1 MSLISVKYYADH
13 ECMFSSQVLSISSIF
28 CFCYVHWTWLLA
40 QDALNT
46 VYHKQ
51 SVEDKCF
58 LRLICK
64 KKQNIIGYILKIL
77 YLLNKYQDLP
87 SCYQHEKTTMSQKKY
102 IRKKRLQ
109 TLDNRSNNIS
119 NITSKHGDIGFNDT
133 IWDWW
138 YSMMCS
144 RSIYQTRCRYLN
156 KLYIWM
162 LLAAILGSK
171 EQRTRHS
178 TQLFVG
184 HNWIAKCFVAKSSSF
199 VVFPQ
204 KDQKDGW
211 SITKYIRK
219 SAEKFI
225 SFE

>member
-1 MSLISVKYYADH
+1 M
-13 ECMFSSQVLSISSIF
+13 
-28 CFCYVHWTWLLA
+28 
-40 QDALNT
+40 
-46 VYHKQ
+46 
-51 SVEDKCF
+51 
-58 LRLICK
+58 
-64 KKQNIIGYILKIL
+64 L

-87 SCYQHEKTTMSQKKY
+87 SCNQRVSY
-102 IRKKRLQ
+102 
-109 TLDNRSNNIS
+109 
-119 NITSKHGDIGFNDT
+119 ITSKHGDIGFNDT

-184 HNWIAKCFVAKSSSF
+184 HNWIGKCFVAKSSSF

-204 KDQKDGW
+204 KDQKHGW
-211 SITKYIRK
+211 SIPYIRQ
-219 SAEKFI
+219 SAEKIYFIWVAWIKYTIINRQFFI
-225 SFE
+225 SLFILTMAMQILYSFLF

>member
-1 MSLISVKYYADH
+1 M
-13 ECMFSSQVLSISSIF
+13 
-28 CFCYVHWTWLLA
+28 
-40 QDALNT
+40 
-46 VYHKQ
+46 
-51 SVEDKCF
+51 
-58 LRLICK
+58 
-64 KKQNIIGYILKIL
+64 
-77 YLLNKYQDLP
+77 P
-87 SCYQHEKTTMSQKKY
+87 SCNQRGISY
-102 IRKKRLQ
+102 I
-109 TLDNRSNNIS
+109 TN
-119 NITSKHGDIGFNDT
+119 KHGDIGFNDT

-144 RSIYQTRCRYLN
+144 RSIYQTRCRLVN

-211 SITKYIRK
+211 SIPIYTKISRK
-219 SAEKFI
+219 NLFHLSSMDQVHHHITWLIDNF
-225 SFE
+225 SDPYLS

>member
-1 MSLISVKYYADH
+1 MSLIFIKYNAHHD
-13 ECMFSSQVLSISSIF
+13 CTFSSQVLSISSIF

-77 YLLNKYQDLP
+77 YLLNEYQDW
-87 SCYQHEKTTMSQKKY
+87 ST
-102 IRKKRLQ
+102 
-109 TLDNRSNNIS
+109 NIS
-119 NITSKHGDIGFNDT
+119 YITSKHGDIGFNDT

-204 KDQKDGW
+204 KDQWDGW
-211 SITKYIRK
+211 SIPIYTKISRK
-219 SAEKFI
+219 MYFI
-225 SFE
+225 WVAWIKYTIISHD

>member
-1 MSLISVKYYADH
+1 MSLIFVKYNAHHDGT
-13 ECMFSSQVLSISSIF
+13 FSSQVLSISSIF
-28 CFCYVHWTWLLA
+28 YFCYVHWTWLLA

-64 KKQNIIGYILKIL
+64 KKQNIIGCILKIL
-77 YLLNKYQDLP
+77 YLLNKYQDLL
-87 SCYQHEKTTMSQKKY
+87 SCNQ
-102 IRKKRLQ
+102 R
-109 TLDNRSNNIS
+109 DIS
-119 NITSKHGDIGFNDT
+119 YITSKHGDIVFNDT

-138 YSMMCS
+138 YSIMCS

-204 KDQKDGW
+204 KDQKDGS
-211 SITKYIRK
+211 SIPIYRKISRKMYFIWVAWIKYTI
-219 SAEKFI
+219 I
-225 SFE
+225 SHDCKRWQIALC